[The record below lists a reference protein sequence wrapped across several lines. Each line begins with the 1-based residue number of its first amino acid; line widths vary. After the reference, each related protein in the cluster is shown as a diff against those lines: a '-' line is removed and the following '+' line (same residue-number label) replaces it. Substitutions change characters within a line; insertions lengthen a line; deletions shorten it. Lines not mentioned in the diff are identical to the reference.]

1 MTFDIQSSLY
11 CYICHSTRVDFIDMP
26 ISYDGLKIYKQL
38 EIQLFFAVE
47 NIVDTILHQM
57 SSYALG
63 LSLK

>member
-11 CYICHSTRVDFIDMP
+11 CYFCILQGFISL
-26 ISYDGLKIYKQL
+26 ILHDGFKIYKQL